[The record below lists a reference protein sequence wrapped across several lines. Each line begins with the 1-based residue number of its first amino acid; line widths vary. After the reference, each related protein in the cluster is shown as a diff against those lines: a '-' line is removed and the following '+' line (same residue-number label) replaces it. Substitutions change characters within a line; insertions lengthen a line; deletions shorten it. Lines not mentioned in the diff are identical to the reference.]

1 MSNKC
6 RVSENIAKVKGN
18 DVISGNAKT
27 ADVFDEFFANAV
39 TNLNVTLRRE
49 ILSFEED
56 ISDPDLSTTEKYRTT
71 PVSKQ

>member
-18 DVISGNAKT
+18 DVISGDAKT
-27 ADVFDEFFANAV
+27 ADVFDEFFANVV
-39 TNLNVTLRRE
+39 TNLNITLRRE
-49 ILSFEED
+49 ILRFEED
-56 ISDPDLSTTEKYRTT
+56 IGDPVLSTTEKYRNT